1 MNVHRTVRSNAAS
14 ASQPSSSFI
23 YWLCQARFLFYSPS
37 PLFPV
42 CFSSRLAPIG
52 WHLGD
57 EERGAA
63 RWRDRVSI
71 HSSQCLPLTPSFR
84 LSFHISPS
92 PLSRP
97 SLKCH
102 AMLLCPLNANL
113 CAVDKHT
120 KFTRRGNSGDAGG
133 GRQRTKRC
141 TPGLFKIFVGGL
153 APGVNDQ
160 EFADYFEPFGTMTDS
175 CVIIDDNTGQPK
187 GFGFVTF
194 DSAIPVDE
202 IMHRSDHVIKGK
214 EVYLYA
220 CERVSTFL
228 YVNMC
233 ECF

>member
-1 MNVHRTVRSNAAS
+1 MSCDVIVPLEREFLHCR
-14 ASQPSSSFI
+14 
-23 YWLCQARFLFYSPS
+23 QAFVLNM
-37 PLFPV
+37 PV
-42 CFSSRLAPIG
+42 Y
-52 WHLGD
+52 H
-57 EERGAA
+57 
-63 RWRDRVSI
+63 
-71 HSSQCLPLTPSFR
+71 HCLLR
-84 LSFHISPS
+84 
-92 PLSRP
+92 
-97 SLKCH
+97 
-102 AMLLCPLNANL
+102 A
-113 CAVDKHT
+113 
-120 KFTRRGNSGDAGG
+120 NSGDAGG

-160 EFADYFEPFGTMTDS
+160 EFADYFEPFGTLTDS

-187 GFGFVTF
+187 DFGFVTF

>member
-1 MNVHRTVRSNAAS
+1 MPCFSFFVCALLPAACTLTWDNPLLSQVEAKIAVPRGGDVGS
-14 ASQPSSSFI
+14 ALLSSLPPSFPPSFNT
-23 YWLCQARFLFYSPS
+23 SPS
-37 PLFPV
+37 PLPRPNPRISCDV
-42 CFSSRLAPIG
+42 IVPL
-52 WHLGD
+52 
-57 EERGAA
+57 EREF
-63 RWRDRVSI
+63 V
-71 HSSQCLPLTPSFR
+71 
-84 LSFHISPS
+84 
-92 PLSRP
+92 
-97 SLKCH
+97 
-102 AMLLCPLNANL
+102 
-113 CAVDKHT
+113 
-120 KFTRRGNSGDAGG
+120 RRRQAYS
-133 GRQRTKRC
+133 RQRTKRC

-160 EFADYFEPFGTMTDS
+160 EFADYFEPFGTITDS
-175 CVIIDDNTGQPK
+175 CVIIDHNTGQPK